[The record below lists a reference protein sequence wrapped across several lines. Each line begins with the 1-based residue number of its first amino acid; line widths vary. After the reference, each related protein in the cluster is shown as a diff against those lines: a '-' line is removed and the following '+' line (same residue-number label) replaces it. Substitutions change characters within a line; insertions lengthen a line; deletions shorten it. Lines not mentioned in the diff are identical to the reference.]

1 VLNQSIIN
9 KMALIFRSMTPAD
22 NAALAQIVRDAFIE
36 FGMPQ
41 EGTVYTDP
49 STDHLYD
56 VFQHPGSTY
65 FIAEEDG
72 VVLGGCGVYP
82 TDALP
87 EGCAELVKF
96 YLTATARGKGIG
108 KILMEKSAEAAI
120 QLGYKQLYLESFPHL
135 AKAVSMYEKAGYKLL
150 DAPMG
155 NSGHFATTIW
165 MLKEL

>member
-1 VLNQSIIN
+1 
-9 KMALIFRSMTPAD
+9 MAVIFRGITVDD
-22 NAALAQIVRDAFIE
+22 NVALAKIIRDVFIE
-36 FGMPQ
+36 FNIPQ

-72 VVLGGCGVYP
+72 VVVGGCGVYP

-87 EGCAELVKF
+87 DGCAELVKF
-96 YLTATARGKGIG
+96 YLTPATRGKGIG
-108 KILMEKSAEAAI
+108 KILMEKSAEAAL

-135 AKAVSMYEKAGYKLL
+135 AKAVSMYEKAGYTLL
-150 DAPMG
+150 DAPIG

-165 MLKEL
+165 MLKNL